1 MARTWNYIAD
11 LRFLNVTRVE
21 LYFINEGNLN
31 ELIIDILPEKK
42 NEDVEDNF
50 GEEDEEEDNGIIS
63 A

>member
-1 MARTWNYIAD
+1 
-11 LRFLNVTRVE
+11 VE